1 VPLFN
6 FEIVRATIAIFPLPN
21 IILFPGAFLPLHI
34 FESRYRLMLDYCI
47 ESDYEMAI
55 TSLKANSRIENTF
68 GWGKIVR
75 HEPLADGR
83 ANILLEGM
91 GIATLLNFKSIE
103 PFIIAEVE
111 KIENDY
117 SHIQTEEFKE
127 LTSELILLTKD
138 YLRKL
143 NVEDAYINEIDRLS
157 THPFPVEFITSV
169 LNCDFK
175 KKQDILTTDNPYQKA
190 IKLLR
195 ILRDI

>member
-1 VPLFN
+1 M
-6 FEIVRATIAIFPLPN
+6 RTTIAIFPLPN
-21 IILFPGAFLPLHI
+21 VILFPGAFLPLHI

-55 TSLKANSRIENTF
+55 TSLKTNSNIENTF

-75 HEPLADGR
+75 HEGLADGR

-91 GIATLLNFKSIE
+91 GIASLISYKSTE

-117 SHIQTEEFKE
+117 SHINTDEFKE
-127 LTSELILLTKD
+127 LTNELIQLTKD

-143 NVEDAYINEIDRLS
+143 NVEDIYVNEIDKLS
-157 THPFPVEFITSV
+157 THPFPVEFIASV
-169 LNCDFK
+169 INCDFK
-175 KKQDILTTDNPYQKA
+175 KKQDILVTDNPFQKA
-190 IKLLR
+190 IKLLK
-195 ILRDI
+195 ILHDI

>member
-1 VPLFN
+1 MALLN

-47 ESDYEMAI
+47 ESDYEIAI

-127 LTSELILLTKD
+127 LTNELIQLTKD

-143 NVEDAYINEIDRLS
+143 NVEEAYINEIDRLS

-169 LNCDFK
+169 LN
-175 KKQDILTTDNPYQKA
+175 ILTTDNPYQKA

-195 ILRDI
+195 ILRNI

>member
-1 VPLFN
+1 
-6 FEIVRATIAIFPLPN
+6 VRATIAVFPLPN

-55 TSLKANSRIENTF
+55 TSLHGNSRIENTF

-75 HEPLADGR
+75 HEPLSDGR

-91 GIATLLNFKSIE
+91 GIANLINFKSTE

-117 SHIQTEEFKE
+117 SHIKTEEFKD
-127 LTSELILLTKD
+127 LTNELIHLTKE

-143 NVEDAYINEIDRLS
+143 KVEDVFINEIDKLI
-157 THPFPVEFITSV
+157 THPFPVEFIASV
-169 LNCDFK
+169 INCDFK
-175 KKQDILTTDNPYQKA
+175 KKQEILITENPYQKA
-190 IKLLR
+190 IKLLK
-195 ILRDI
+195 ILNDIGR

>member
-1 VPLFN
+1 M
-6 FEIVRATIAIFPLPN
+6 RATTAIFPLPN
-21 IILFPGAFLPLHI
+21 VILFPGAFLPLHI

-47 ESDYEMAI
+47 ESDYEMAV
-55 TSLKANSRIENTF
+55 TSLKANSNIENTF

-75 HEPLADGR
+75 HEPLSDGR

-91 GIATLLNFKSIE
+91 GIASLISYKSTE
-103 PFIIAEVE
+103 PFIIAEIE

-117 SHIQTEEFKE
+117 SHINTDEFRE
-127 LTSELILLTKD
+127 LTNELIQLTKD

-143 NVEDAYINEIDRLS
+143 YVEDIYVNEIDKLS

-175 KKQDILTTDNPYQKA
+175 KKQEILVTENPFHKA
-190 IKLLR
+190 IKLLK
-195 ILRDI
+195 ILHDI

>member
-1 VPLFN
+1 
-6 FEIVRATIAIFPLPN
+6 VRATIAIFPLPN
-21 IILFPGAFLPLHI
+21 VILFPGAFLPLHI

-55 TSLKANSRIENTF
+55 TSLKANSSIENIF

-75 HEPLADGR
+75 HEPLSDGR

-91 GIATLLNFKSIE
+91 GITSLISYRSTD
-103 PFIIAEVE
+103 PFIIAEIE

-117 SHIQTEEFKE
+117 SHINTEEFKE
-127 LTSELILLTKD
+127 LTNELIQLTKD

-143 NVEDAYINEIDRLS
+143 NVEDIYVNEIDKLS
-157 THPFPVEFITSV
+157 THPFPVEFIASV

-175 KKQDILTTDNPYQKA
+175 KKQDILITENPFQKA
-190 IKLLR
+190 IKLLK
-195 ILRDI
+195 ILHDI